1 MLPTVPDD
9 NELSAI
15 SQSLSSWW
23 WRLPLQEGVISWCN
37 GENVGQYLGS
47 IIIQD
52 LRSILCHQ
60 LGPADHWYHRP
71 LPFLLA
77 QALDLLVGD
86 IWICLDTACGFVLKN
101 IYISRGFDFPYFRSS
116 PLSISP
122 AAEWHHIFLL
132 NCPEKRT
139 IFGTVCTSNSKEEY
153 SGELFPLEIGCVH
166 LVVTQICANR
176 SSFWQNK
183 GFVLH
188 VCVASSDNRSWSL
201 HLFTESTSGWKWTTS
216 PTINSSECPPPW
228 SCTSRLSNWSKSF
241 SAKSTQNTPKLSE
254 LYTYSSSSFS
264 PGCLW
269 PKLKIA
275 RSLIP
280 LLWIFQ
286 LLRACSPAPCPNLLE
301 SWKKLWRSQSSRRR
315 RPIHN

>member
-1 MLPTVPDD
+1 M
-9 NELSAI
+9 

-71 LPFLLA
+71 LPLLLA
-77 QALDLLVGD
+77 QALDLLVG
-86 IWICLDTACGFVLKN
+86 GFVWTQHVDLCSKKHL
-101 IYISRGFDFPYFRSS
+101 YFPWIW
-116 PLSISP
+116 LSIFSQFP
-122 AAEWHHIFLL
+122 VVNFTGCWMASYFPVKLPRKENHFWHSLHLKLKREIFKGL
-132 NCPEKRT
+132 
-139 IFGTVCTSNSKEEY
+139 
-153 SGELFPLEIGCVH
+153 LFPLEIGYTH

-228 SCTSRLSNWSKSF
+228 SCTSKLSNWSKSF
-241 SAKSTQNTPKLSE
+241 SAKSTQNTPKLIHILFLLILSWLPLTKVE
-254 LYTYSSSSFS
+254 NCSVPNS
-264 PGCLW
+264 PPLN
-269 PKLKIA
+269 
-275 RSLIP
+275 IP
-280 LLWIFQ
+280 T
-286 LLRACSPAPCPNLLE
+286 S
-301 SWKKLWRSQSSRRR
+301 
-315 RPIHN
+315 